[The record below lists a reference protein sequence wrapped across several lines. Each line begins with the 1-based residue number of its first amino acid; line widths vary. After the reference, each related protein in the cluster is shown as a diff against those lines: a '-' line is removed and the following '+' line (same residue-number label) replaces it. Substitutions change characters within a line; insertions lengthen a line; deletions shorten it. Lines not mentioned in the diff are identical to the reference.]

1 MMLFKLLIVSA
12 VILFASSHVNAAV
25 IDHSTYTADNVCHA
39 AGLVLGE

>member
-25 IDHSTYTADNVCHA
+25 IDHSAYIANNVSHA
-39 AGLVLGE
+39 ASLVLDE